1 MWKPQYLEY
10 PHIPSSLDF
19 SNTFHLRVAPWQ
31 VHWQRNYPNPLN
43 KEEMEQGQV
52 IKVTV
57 FSMWNEDLCL
67 GKLGKAG
74 PVDIEI
80 IGDLCPMWCEK
91 PVLSYVFFC
100 VI

>member
-1 MWKPQYLEY
+1 
-10 PHIPSSLDF
+10 
-19 SNTFHLRVAPWQ
+19 

-91 PVLSYVFFC
+91 PFLSYVFFR